1 MKMSIT
7 TGSPRTEGIRTV
19 DGRIRQQIVVEEAE
33 HEMTIRASTRELQE
47 VLTRLQGMP
56 GVPAMSSEG
65 APVSD
70 EVSRMMSVNA
80 SQWDD
85 YRQRTTAAARRAFAV
100 EVDTDEVDT
109 DEVDPGFIP
118 FMYDTMKPQL
128 MTMDA
133 MAIDKIAR
141 GDWGSTWRAA
151 ARYYINEAAMEVKRL
166 AAQKSQPAPEP
177 AKIMDPNFPRDI
189 DVS

>member
-70 EVSRMMSVNA
+70 EVSRMMSVKP
-80 SQWDD
+80 SEWDD
-85 YRQRTTAAARRAFAV
+85 YRQRSVAAYADYV
-100 EVDTDEVDT
+100 PDPG
-109 DEVDPGFIP
+109 EVDPGFIP

-151 ARYYINEAAMEVKRL
+151 ARFYINEAAMEVKRL
-166 AAQKSQPAPEP
+166 AAQKSKPAPEP
-177 AKIMDPNFPRDI
+177 VKIMDPNFPRDI